1 MQLKWTERISLTQ
14 SGVNRIKAVAGVY
27 RLINYSRADDKY
39 YVYYVGQADD
49 LNNRLSQHLSGNE
62 TNECCQKYL
71 NNYTCYFRAA
81 GRSVQNSQSG
91 FSSKKVR
98 ISFSKRHQNGVGASC
113 TDGSSILPESTAS
126 NAVSV

>member
-14 SGVNRIKAVAGVY
+14 SEVNKIKAIAGVY

-62 TNECCQKYL
+62 TN
-71 NNYTCYFRAA
+71 
-81 GRSVQNSQSG
+81 
-91 FSSKKVR
+91 
-98 ISFSKRHQNGVGASC
+98 
-113 TDGSSILPESTAS
+113 
-126 NAVSV
+126 

>member
-81 GRSVQNSQSG
+81 AISG
-91 FSSKKVR
+91 QADRDGAEVALYNHFKPSCVDR
-98 ISFSKRHQNGVGASC
+98 IPDAEPIDINF
-113 TDGSSILPESTAS
+113 E
-126 NAVSV
+126 

>member
-14 SGVNRIKAVAGVY
+14 SGVDRIKAIAGVY

-71 NNYTCYFRAA
+71 DNYTCYFRAA
-81 GRSVQNSQSG
+81 AISG
-91 FSSKKVR
+91 QADRDGAEVALYNKFEPTCVER
-98 ISFSKRHQNGVGASC
+98 IPDVKPIEINF
-113 TDGSSILPESTAS
+113 D
-126 NAVSV
+126 